1 MPVDELTRR
10 HSEAGQPTEVADPD
24 EQARVEARNALRQ
37 YDHVVRIVRRVAQ
50 SPDKLRLR
58 PSLILELNRLAT
70 DQLIPTAGVYRHMP
84 MAITGSKHVPPDR
97 VQVPELVDELCD
109 YVNDNW
115 DRSSPIHLAS
125 YCLWRLNWI
134 HPFVDGNGRTSRALS
149 YLVLCARLGYEIPG
163 RNTIPDQISA
173 DKQSYYGALEAAD
186 RQYEKGE
193 IEL

>member
-1 MPVDELTRR
+1 
-10 HSEAGQPTEVADPD
+10 VADPD